1 MVTGP
6 SLRKL
11 DSHSA
16 IHHGAYV
23 EARDLT
29 EVTEKLFYENRKE
42 DCLKAAEA
50 LIEYWETRVIAHADT
65 EDDGF
70 YKELLE
76 KKPELERNLHMLSR
90 DHDLFRIIIRNIKEQ
105 LEEEKLIT
113 KAMLNQFHA
122 LLVIKEIHN
131 HSEETT
137 LFKDENEKT
146 VT

>member
-1 MVTGP
+1 MATGP

-29 EVTEKLFYENRKE
+29 EVTDKLFYGDREE

-50 LIEYWETRVIAHADT
+50 LVEYWETRVIAHADT
-65 EDDGF
+65 EDESF
-70 YKELLE
+70 YKELME
-76 KKPELERNLHMLSR
+76 KKPELQKDLHMLSR
-90 DHDLFRIIIRNIKEQ
+90 DHDLFRIIIGNIKEQ
-105 LEEEKLIT
+105 IEAENKVT
-113 KAMLNQFHA
+113 KNILNQFQA

-131 HSEETT
+131 QGEESK
-137 LFKDENEKT
+137 LFNDDED
-146 VT
+146 

>member
-1 MVTGP
+1 MAATGP
-6 SLRKL
+6 SLRKR

-29 EVTEKLFYENRKE
+29 EVTDKLFYDGREE
-42 DCLKAAEA
+42 DCFKAAEA

-76 KKPELERNLHMLSR
+76 KKPELEKDLHMLSR
-90 DHDLFRIIIRNIKEQ
+90 DHDLFRIIIGNIKEQ
-105 LEEEKLIT
+105 IEGKNKVT
-113 KAMLNQFHA
+113 KEILNQFHA

-131 HSEETT
+131 HGEETR
-137 LFKDENEKT
+137 LFNEQD
-146 VT
+146 

>member
-1 MVTGP
+1 LATGP

-29 EVTEKLFYENRKE
+29 EVTDKLFYENREE
-42 DCLKAAEA
+42 DCLNTAEA

-70 YKELLE
+70 YKELME
-76 KKPELERNLHMLSR
+76 KKPELERDLHMLSR
-90 DHDLFRIIIRNIKEQ
+90 DHDLFRIIIRNVKEQ
-105 LEEEKLIT
+105 LEEEKKVT
-113 KAMLNQFHA
+113 KAILNQFQA

-131 HSEETT
+131 EGEETT
-137 LFKDENEKT
+137 LFTDEA
-146 VT
+146 